1 MNKAVLIEIKD
12 SIAVITLNRPE
23 RYNAVNQDLIDG
35 INDSFT
41 IVENDDNIRAVV
53 FTGNGKGFCAGAD
66 MSTFGLITPEE
77 SRDYI
82 IDKYKPL
89 MKRFLEL
96 KKPII
101 GAVNG
106 IAAGVGAAF
115 ALACDFRV
123 MSNDCLLY
131 TSPSPRD

>member
-1 MNKAVLIEIKD
+1 
-12 SIAVITLNRPE
+12 
-23 RYNAVNQDLIDG
+23 
-35 INDSFT
+35 
-41 IVENDDNIRAVV
+41 
-53 FTGNGKGFCAGAD
+53 

-106 IAAGVGAAF
+106 IAAGVAG
-115 ALACDFRV
+115 
-123 MSNDCLLY
+123 
-131 TSPSPRD
+131 

>member
-66 MSTFGLITPEE
+66 MSTFGLITPE
-77 SRDYI
+77 
-82 IDKYKPL
+82 
-89 MKRFLEL
+89 
-96 KKPII
+96 
-101 GAVNG
+101 AV
-106 IAAGVGAAF
+106 
-115 ALACDFRV
+115 
-123 MSNDCLLY
+123 SY
-131 TSPSPRD
+131 THLTLPTTPYV